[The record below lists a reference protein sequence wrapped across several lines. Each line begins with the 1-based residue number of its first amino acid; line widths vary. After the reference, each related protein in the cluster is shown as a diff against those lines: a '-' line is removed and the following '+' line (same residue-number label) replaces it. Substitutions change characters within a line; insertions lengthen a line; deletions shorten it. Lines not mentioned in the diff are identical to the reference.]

1 MAVCDWG
8 VLILHISNGAQVRPE
23 RTMSAFRFVLPDSCA
38 TGLLKSRGLREWH
51 AWRFFKAG
59 AGLGLWYDPGV
70 SPIAAAIGS
79 VLLQATLVD
88 EISTQRR
95 FTVTVA
101 TSRTTSPVL
110 LRSSIFDC
118 GRQMRTSPADP
129 NVEWEVAVGVPP
141 LQRSETGA
149 SRIYVKVRGLKL
161 EAIGNPSRI
170 TAQREAECR
179 MLALTFRNA
188 RGPEPYL
195 LGKVYGEAR
204 CMSPRSS
211 SGQQGAGVYIRTQSG
226 LEPRKHRYTRVG
238 SPAYSM
244 VIAQSG
250 VGTSC
255 TIAEQLKSGSF
266 KPRAR
271 LFGPGT
277 LVSLGSFGRGV
288 WDRRWAGQRRG
299 KPRCTLELVLES
311 EGLML
316 ENPGASECSGMLSL
330 GSRCFAGE
338 RRPFHTL
345 RQFEHRIAGGSTSEW
360 LLVPRAAV
368 SAVTALLSVLD
379 RLSPLPLEI
388 QWMVVLFVQIGWWQ
402 FGGGRCSRAELTHLT
417 AEDREAILAAVPP
430 GCDSQS
436 LLAAAELSPISL
448 RSGLFR

>member
-1 MAVCDWG
+1 
-8 VLILHISNGAQVRPE
+8 
-23 RTMSAFRFVLPDSCA
+23 MSALRFVLPDSCA
-38 TGLLKSRGLREWH
+38 TGLLKSRGVREWH

-59 AGLGLWYDPGV
+59 AGLSLWYDPGV
-70 SPIAAAIGS
+70 NPIAPAIGS

-110 LRSSIFDC
+110 LRSSTFDC

-129 NVEWEVAVGVPP
+129 HVEWEVAVGVPP
-141 LQRSETGA
+141 LRRCETGK

-161 EAIGNPSRI
+161 EAICNPDRI

-179 MLALTFRNA
+179 VLALTFRNA
-188 RGPEPYL
+188 QGTGPYL
-195 LGKVYGEAR
+195 LGKLYGEAR
-204 CMSPRSS
+204 CMSTLSS
-211 SGQQGAGVYIRTQSG
+211 SGQQGAGVYIRRQSG
-226 LEPRKHRYTRVG
+226 LDPRKHRYMRVG

-255 TIAEQLKSGSF
+255 TIAQQLQTGSF

-299 KPRCTLELVLES
+299 KPRCTLELVPES

-316 ENPGASECSGMLSL
+316 ENPGTSECSGMLSL
-330 GSRCFAGE
+330 GSRCFSGE

-345 RQFEHRIAGGSTSEW
+345 RQFEQRIAGGSTSEW
-360 LLVPRAAV
+360 LLVPRAAL

-379 RLSPLPLEI
+379 RLSPLPLEMK
-388 QWMVVLFVQIGWWQ
+388 WMVVHFVQVGWWQ
-402 FGGGRCSRAELTHLT
+402 FGKGRCSRAELTYLT
-417 AEDREAILAAVPP
+417 AEDRDAILAALPP
-430 GCDSQS
+430 GCDPEPVV
-436 LLAAAELSPISL
+436 AAAELSPATF